1 MARLQNHYAT
11 SPYDAL
17 VPLFNI
23 ETGLDI
29 PNFPA
34 DSNAINRLDA
44 TQIRSILQEL
54 GQRVPDNQ
62 GGGAA
67 LLKRQLRVQI
77 GLRAESALGA

>member
-1 MARLQNHYAT
+1 MVNKYVFHLYVYTLNNV
-11 SPYDAL
+11 L
-17 VPLFNI
+17 
-23 ETGLDI
+23 
-29 PNFPA
+29 
-34 DSNAINRLDA
+34 A

>member
-34 DSNAINRLDA
+34 DSNAINRLD
-44 TQIRSILQEL
+44 
-54 GQRVPDNQ
+54 G
-62 GGGAA
+62 
-67 LLKRQLRVQI
+67 K
-77 GLRAESALGA
+77 